1 MFQQFSGRQKGTRFL
16 NCQESNTN
24 ISAYIAKIWNLQ
36 SICMQHAILQGS
48 GYHIPYM
55 EVISHCFV
63 SQSWR
68 KWLSVYTI
76 RSPLSDLV
84 SGSSN
89 VARAREWVEA
99 VCNTASRQCSCEWP
113 DKQHKCTSK
122 QLALFPG
129 PRPAFQPLQ
138 CKMERAWYITSCEHD
153 MITKWQ
159 EWEVTL
165 CNQLIWSVLDA
176 PRNNF
181 TVTRKHTTNLTDT
194 CSFSTYLI
202 GSAQLRANGP
212 DQDLHS

>member
-1 MFQQFSGRQKGTRFL
+1 MLECSNSFLEDKKQPDFWTVRKVTLIFQP
-16 NCQESNTN
+16 
-24 ISAYIAKIWNLQ
+24 IAKICRIVATNNLQ

-55 EVISHCFV
+55 EVISCCFV

-89 VARAREWVEA
+89 MAQAREWVEA

-113 DKQHKCTSK
+113 DKHKCTSK

-129 PRPAFQPLQ
+129 PRPAFQPLW
-138 CKMERAWYITSCEHD
+138 CKMERAWHITSCEHD
-153 MITKWQ
+153 MITKCQ
-159 EWEVTL
+159 EWEVTFCVL
-165 CNQLIWSVLDA
+165 CNQLTWSC
-176 PRNNF
+176 
-181 TVTRKHTTNLTDT
+181 TT
-194 CSFSTYLI
+194 
-202 GSAQLRANGP
+202 
-212 DQDLHS
+212 

>member
-1 MFQQFSGRQKGTRFL
+1 MYAACHSTG
-16 NCQESNTN
+16 EW
-24 ISAYIAKIWNLQ
+24 ISYSLY
-36 SICMQHAILQGS
+36 G
-48 GYHIPYM
+48 
-55 EVISHCFV
+55 VISRCFV

-89 VARAREWVEA
+89 MAQAREWVEA

-113 DKQHKCTSK
+113 DKHKCTSK

-129 PRPAFQPLQ
+129 PHPAFQPLQ
-138 CKMERAWYITSCEHD
+138 CKTARAWYITSCEHD
-153 MITKWQ
+153 IITKRQ

-165 CNQLIWSVLDA
+165 CNQLTWSVLDA

-181 TVTRKHTTNLTDT
+181 YSHKK
-194 CSFSTYLI
+194 TYHKFD
-202 GSAQLRANGP
+202 R
-212 DQDLHS
+212 HM